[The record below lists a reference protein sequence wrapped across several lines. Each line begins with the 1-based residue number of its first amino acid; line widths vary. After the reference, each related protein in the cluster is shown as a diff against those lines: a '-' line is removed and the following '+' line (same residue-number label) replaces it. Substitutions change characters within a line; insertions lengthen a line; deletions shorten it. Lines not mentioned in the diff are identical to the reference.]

1 MLCRVNAPVQDVRTL
16 VIWSCPTVTSDS
28 PPPAP
33 PPPPLPRAPLSLNLS
48 TQFHS
53 HLWMTQQSLWVQV
66 SAFLMHTEPRRNSDR
81 SLVRFAMNYPM
92 GLLVFW
98 LLRRYFLK
106 FNSSYYFVD
115 LGFWCMGF
123 ITHPWNHTN
132 TRRLPNCLFQPHKL
146 SHGAALEPYLPSP
159 EGPRN

>member
-1 MLCRVNAPVQDVRTL
+1 MPCTVNAPVQDVRTR
-16 VIWSCPTVTSDS
+16 VIWSCPTATSDLS
-28 PPPAP
+28 LPPT
-33 PPPPLPRAPLSLNLS
+33 PPPLPRAPLSLNLS

-53 HLWMTQQSLWVQV
+53 HLWMTQQSPWVQV
-66 SAFLMHTEPRRNSDR
+66 SAFLMHTEPRRSSDR
-81 SLVRFAMNYPM
+81 SLVRFAMNYSM

-123 ITHPWNHTN
+123 ITHPWNH
-132 TRRLPNCLFQPHKL
+132 QHKEVTEL
-146 SHGAALEPYLPSP
+146 SFSTPQTLSWCRFGAIPSFTW
-159 EGPRN
+159 GP